1 MDRVYL
7 DWNATAPVRA
17 EVMAR
22 MVETFAIT
30 GNPSSVHAEGRAA
43 RGLVETARQ
52 AVAGLTNAP
61 ESGVIFTSGGTE
73 AIATALT
80 PRWRVKGEAK
90 ELSRALIGA
99 TEHAAVLA
107 GGRFGAKLRTPLR
120 VDREGRLD
128 LEALEAALAAAS
140 APVLVAMQLANNETG
155 VMQPIPEIARRVHE
169 RGSILVCDAVQA
181 AGKVPLD
188 ILALGAD
195 ALILSSHKIGGPQG
209 AGALVLLDEATS
221 PLDPLIPGGGQEK
234 GHRAGTEAVAAIA
247 GFGVA
252 AALAREELH
261 GTASH
266 LASLRDRLEK
276 DLLRRL
282 PRAVFFGSA
291 AERLPNTSLIGLEG
305 APAATLLMAL
315 DLSGFAVSS
324 GSACSSGKVKRSHVL
339 DAMSIQRALAE
350 SAIRV
355 SLGRGTSEND
365 VERFVEAFETAAKGL
380 YKKAGAA

>member
-1 MDRVYL
+1 MDRIYL
-7 DWNATAPVRA
+7 DWNATAPIRA
-17 EVMAR
+17 EVLAR
-22 MVETFAIT
+22 MVDALATT
-30 GNPSSVHAEGRAA
+30 GNPSSVHAQGRAA

-52 AVAGLTNAP
+52 EASRLANAP
-61 ESGVIFTSGGTE
+61 EAGVIFTSGGTE

-80 PRWRVKGEAK
+80 PRWRVKGSPR

-107 GGRFGAKLRTPLR
+107 GGRFEAKLCATLP

-128 LEALEAALAAAS
+128 LDALEASLAASSGPA
-140 APVLVAMQLANNETG
+140 LVAVQLANNETG
-155 VMQPIPEIARRVHE
+155 VLQPIAEIARRVHE
-169 RGSILVCDAVQA
+169 KGGILVCDAVQA
-181 AGKVPLD
+181 AGKVALD
-188 ILALGAD
+188 IVALGAD

-209 AGALVLLDEATS
+209 AGALVLRDEATS
-221 PLDPLIPGGGQEK
+221 PADPLIRGGGQEQ
-234 GHRAGTEAVAAIA
+234 GHRAGTEAVAAIT

-252 AALAREELH
+252 AALALAELDE
-261 GTASH
+261 TAPR
-266 LASLRDRLEK
+266 LADLRDRLEK
-276 DLLRRL
+276 DLRARL
-282 PRAVFFGSA
+282 PRALFFGDAS
-291 AERLPNTSLIGLEG
+291 ERLPNTSLIGLDG

-339 DAMSIQRALAE
+339 DAMGVEKRLAE

-365 VERFVEAFETAAKGL
+365 VVRFVEAFETAAKCL
-380 YKKAGAA
+380 YKKATAA